1 MIWVKVMKLQK
12 LYSYVRRAL
21 ADYDMIQAGDRI
33 AIGVS
38 GGKDSLA
45 LLYALAGMRRFYPV
59 KYEVAAITVDLGY
72 GDFDC
77 SAIEALCKD
86 LDVEYHI
93 VKTQIGQMVSDGQC
107 SLCARLRKGA
117 LGQMVRELGCNK
129 IAYAHNN
136 DDVVETMM
144 MSLIYEGRFSAFWP
158 VTVMDGL
165 EEGTEPLTLIRP
177 LIYAPADELVGF
189 KNLYKLPVVK
199 NPCPYDKV
207 TQRSYA
213 RQLLKD
219 INSEAPGVKK
229 RMFTAITDG
238 IIPEWKKK

>member
-1 MIWVKVMKLQK
+1 MKLQK
-12 LYSYVRRAL
+12 LYSYVRRACV
-21 ADYDMIQAGDRI
+21 DYDMIQEGDRI
-33 AIGVS
+33 AVGVS

-59 KYEVAAITVDLGY
+59 KYELTAVTVDLGY

-77 SAIEALCKD
+77 SGIEDLCKK

-93 VKTQIGQMVSDGQC
+93 VKTQIGQMVSNGQC

-117 LGQMVRELGCNK
+117 LGSLVRKLGCNK
-129 IAYAHNN
+129 IAYAHNM

-158 VTVMDGL
+158 VTVMDG
-165 EEGTEPLTLIRP
+165 TDKTMPPLTLIRP

-189 KNLYKLPVVK
+189 KNRYALPVLK
-199 NPCPYDKV
+199 NPCPYDKT

-213 RQLLKD
+213 RSLLKD
-219 INSEAPGVKK
+219 INAAAPGVKK

-238 IIPEWKKK
+238 IIPEWKKH